1 MPRRVAV
8 HVSKLC
14 LLIFLATITY
24 NEYLC
29 YWLHYRSWPRLP
41 PSTEE
46 NVAILLVA
54 DPQILGEDHEPS
66 GVLGTLRRWDG
77 DRYLHKSYR
86 WAVSGYSI
94 DTVVFLGDLADEA
107 SEADGDQLERYA
119 ARFHSIY
126 DKEEGKSMIYLP
138 GDNDI
143 GGEGGDPVT
152 LSKIV
157 QFEKHFGPSAPVH
170 HVAEWLDIAPISR
183 LTEHGVFNLTQ
194 KPSLLSPS
202 KMTIAVSHLPVL
214 PLNGR
219 FAERVIDLVSPDLV
233 VSAHDHR
240 GYLFTASR
248 ETRRQEREVER
259 FDKRNLNVPFTLQT
273 RTRDGSM
280 DLSSLVWEVVVPT
293 CSYRM
298 GVQEMGLGLMVVSK
312 SGETFYA
319 NLWLPGRFSLLYTY
333 AACLAMIIAILS
345 VKRLVEWRRQ
355 GRKKEKQ
362 QTWKK

>member
-1 MPRRVAV
+1 M
-8 HVSKLC
+8 
-14 LLIFLATITY
+14 
-24 NEYLC
+24 
-29 YWLHYRSWPRLP
+29 
-41 PSTEE
+41 
-46 NVAILLVA
+46 
-54 DPQILGEDHEPS
+54 
-66 GVLGTLRRWDG
+66 
-77 DRYLHKSYR
+77 
-86 WAVSGYSI
+86 SGYSV
-94 DTVVFLGDLADEA
+94 DVVVFLGDLADEA

-126 DKEEGKSMIYLP
+126 NREEGKTMIYLP

-152 LSKIV
+152 LSKIA
-157 QFEKHFGPSAPVH
+157 QFENHFGPSSPVYH
-170 HVAEWLDIAPISR
+170 IAEWLDIAPISR

-240 GYLFTASR
+240 GYLFTANR

-273 RTRDGSM
+273 RTRDGTM

-298 GVQEMGLGLMVVSK
+298 GVQVTIEEVLCIKKMFTSNQEMGLGLMVVSK

-319 NLWLPGRFSLLYTY
+319 NLWLPGRYCNHQSLSHENKMNCQT
-333 AACLAMIIAILS
+333 APVGAITTF
-345 VKRLVEWRRQ
+345 RLVL
-355 GRKKEKQ
+355 
-362 QTWKK
+362 

>member
-1 MPRRVAV
+1 M
-8 HVSKLC
+8 
-14 LLIFLATITY
+14 
-24 NEYLC
+24 
-29 YWLHYRSWPRLP
+29 
-41 PSTEE
+41 
-46 NVAILLVA
+46 
-54 DPQILGEDHEPS
+54 
-66 GVLGTLRRWDG
+66 
-77 DRYLHKSYR
+77 
-86 WAVSGYSI
+86 SGYSV
-94 DTVVFLGDLADEA
+94 DVVVFLGDLADEA

-126 DKEEGKSMIYLP
+126 NREEGKTMIYLP

-152 LSKIV
+152 LSKIA
-157 QFEKHFGPSAPVH
+157 QFENHFGPSSPVYH
-170 HVAEWLDIAPISR
+170 IAEWLDIAPISR

-240 GYLFTASR
+240 GYLFTANR

-273 RTRDGSM
+273 RTRDGTM

-298 GVQEMGLGLMVVSK
+298 GVQVRIEKVYIHTFTPNQEMGLGLMVVSK

-319 NLWLPGRFSLLYTY
+319 NLWLPGR
-333 AACLAMIIAILS
+333 
-345 VKRLVEWRRQ
+345 
-355 GRKKEKQ
+355 
-362 QTWKK
+362 

>member
-1 MPRRVAV
+1 MVLRPSEVV
-8 HVSKLC
+8 
-14 LLIFLATITY
+14 IFF
-24 NEYLC
+24 
-29 YWLHYRSWPRLP
+29 
-41 PSTEE
+41 
-46 NVAILLVA
+46 
-54 DPQILGEDHEPS
+54 
-66 GVLGTLRRWDG
+66 
-77 DRYLHKSYR
+77 R

-126 DKEEGKSMIYLP
+126 DKEEGKRMIYLP

-298 GVQEMGLGLMVVSK
+298 GVQVKK
-312 SGETFYA
+312 S
-319 NLWLPGRFSLLYTY
+319 
-333 AACLAMIIAILS
+333 
-345 VKRLVEWRRQ
+345 LVQ
-355 GRKKEKQ
+355 YKYG
-362 QTWKK
+362 